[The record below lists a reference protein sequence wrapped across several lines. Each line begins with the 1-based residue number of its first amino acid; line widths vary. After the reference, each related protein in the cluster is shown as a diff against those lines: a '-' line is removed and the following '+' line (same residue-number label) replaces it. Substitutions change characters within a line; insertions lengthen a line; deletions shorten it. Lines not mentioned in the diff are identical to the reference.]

1 MKLRNQGLES
11 LIQSKAEDLAA
22 NYVDQRDQQKAVL
35 DQKRQQVD
43 AIRDTED
50 AMRSQQAYELGKKQ
64 GLGTAYTL
72 YQQKQQEEAAKND
85 EEQYNVLMH
94 MYNGN
99 PDMQQVEM
107 AFNNGKISE
116 GVYSALAKAAS
127 ERQNKV
133 SEITQN
139 AIKLANETAGS
150 VSPQEQQ
157 TPPQIKPLGM

>member
-22 NYVDQRDQQKAVL
+22 NYVDQRDQQKAVI
-35 DQKRQQVD
+35 DQQKQQAE
-43 AIRDTED
+43 AIRNEED
-50 AMRSQQAYELGKKQ
+50 AMRSKQAYELGKKQ
-64 GLGTAYTL
+64 GLGTAYSL

-85 EEQYNVLMH
+85 EEQYNILMH

-99 PDMQQVEM
+99 PNMQEIEA

-116 GVYSALAKAAS
+116 GVYSALAKVAS

-139 AIKLANETAGS
+139 AIKLANETSGS
-150 VSPQEQQ
+150 VNPQEQQ
-157 TPPQIKPLGM
+157 TPPQVQPLGM